1 MEPYPLELV
10 VTLSDAISALIFI
23 LPTYAANSI
32 PAIFGRGTPIDLG
45 RRFIDGERI
54 FGSHKTIR
62 GFLSGLFAGLLVS
75 AAMAAIVSIELMF
88 FGVLVSTGA
97 LVGDLVGAFIKRRM
111 KLPPGY
117 PLPLLDQLDFV
128 FGGILIL
135 YPFYRL
141 SRGAVFLILLVTPA
155 IHLLA
160 NMIAYVLRIK
170 KTFW

>member
-1 MEPYPLELV
+1 MELV
-10 VTLSDAISALIFI
+10 ITLGDAISALVFI

-32 PAIFGRGTPIDLG
+32 PAIFGKGTPIDHG
-45 RRFIDGERI
+45 RCFIDGERI
-54 FGSHKTIR
+54 FGSHKTVR
-62 GFLSGLFAGLLVS
+62 GFLSGLLAGLLVS
-75 AAMAAIVSIELMF
+75 AAMATIYSIELLF

-97 LVGDLVGAFIKRRM
+97 LVGDLAGAFVKRRM
-111 KLPPGY
+111 RLPPGY

-135 YPFYRL
+135 YPFYKL

-155 IHLLA
+155 VHLLA
-160 NMIAYVLRIK
+160 NMIAYLLRIK